1 MTNRA
6 MVPPEA
12 RAMVGQQVGRTQG
25 VVRRSEFQRWAAAA
39 GDLNPVYFDAGQA
52 RACGYRDVVMPPL
65 FLRCV
70 GRGAAALTDLRPD
83 GTVIDRDVTE
93 VPLNC
98 TQRMAGGE
106 TTEFHGPLYPGD
118 TVTATTTLAGVTEKA
133 GRSGPFVLVTWRV
146 EYVNQH
152 GALVAETFRTM
163 IAK

>member
-1 MTNRA
+1 MTDHA

-12 RAMVGQQVGRTQG
+12 MAMVGQQVGRTRG
-25 VVRRSEFQRWAAAA
+25 VVRRTEFQRWAAAV

-52 RACGYRDVVMPPL
+52 RAYGYRDVVMPPL
-65 FLRCV
+65 FLRCI
-70 GRGAAALTDLRPD
+70 GRGVAALTDLRPD

-118 TVTATTTLAGVTEKA
+118 SVTVTTTLTGIAEKT
-133 GRSGPFVLVTWRV
+133 GRSGLFVLVTWKV
-146 EYVNQH
+146 DYVNQH
-152 GALVAETFRTM
+152 GALVAETVGSM